1 MPPASQH
8 DPSSVSTVPHKII
21 GIDPGSV
28 VTGWGIVEIVGSSL
42 FHVGHGTI
50 ATAGADGQGERLS
63 RIYRGLQAVI
73 AAYRPDGVSLERIF
87 FARNAQSALKLG
99 QARGVALLAAAHN
112 QLMVHEYAAAEIKV
126 AVVGYGQATK
136 EQVQCMVAALLK
148 VAERIAPDASDA
160 LAAAICHLHRQ
171 CFQSGIPGA
180 VTECS
185 TTMRRRRSSLASLKK
200 FVGRL

>member
-1 MPPASQH
+1 MCPASQ
-8 DPSSVSTVPHKII
+8 DDASRVSTVPHKII

-28 VTGWGIVEIVGSSL
+28 VTGWGIVEIVGRSL
-42 FHVGHGTI
+42 FHVAHGTI
-50 ATAGADGQGERLS
+50 ATAGAHGQGERLS

-73 AAYRPDGVSLERIF
+73 EAYRPDGVSLERIF

-136 EQVQCMVAALLK
+136 EQVQSMVGALLK
-148 VAERIAPDASDA
+148 IAERIAPDSADA

-171 CFQSGIPGA
+171 CFQFEIRGA

-185 TTMRRRRSSLASLKK
+185 SAVRRRKSSLAALKK
-200 FVGRL
+200 VVGRV